1 MAGSI
6 ALIGISGA
14 GKSTVASLVAE
25 SLGYTWAD
33 SDRELEQQTGRTIPE
48 IFAEDGEIAFRNI
61 EASVAAELLKQ
72 ENVVIATGGGL
83 PTTSAGRRA
92 LRPSFVIW
100 LKVSPEAA
108 AERLLANPETE
119 NRPLLEGSPL
129 EKLRTLAEL
138 RAQIYEVVADAIV
151 VVDSKTPE
159 EVAAAVV
166 AAVRAHHDPDPGG
179 SPPAVTEISPPA
191 RPVFSPAATVSTPTA
206 TYPVFVQRGILASFG
221 EIARSVGL
229 KGRAFLVSDAVIGPL
244 FAEGIMDSLRK
255 SGFDARILLIDGGES
270 EKNLG
275 SVSKIWDWLL
285 GERVERSDFVVC
297 IGGGVVTDMAGFAAA
312 TTLRGIPFLHV
323 PTTLLGM
330 ADAAI
335 GGKTGIDH
343 PRGKNLIGAF
353 AQPRAV
359 ICDPA
364 TLDSLPERQLRA
376 GWAEVIKHGFILDF
390 ELMEMLELHAGDL
403 DAMKSAD
410 LIARGGPGV
419 KAAVVSE
426 DEKESDRRSLLNYGH
441 TVGHA
446 IEAVEQYTGFLHGE
460 AVAIGMRAAGI
471 IAVEMGL
478 LSPEEFERQQRLI
491 RACGLPESAPG
502 LDPDAIID
510 ATKSDKKSS
519 GGVIKWVLLEGLGN
533 ATLHADVPDA
543 LVRKAVEAVTRQG

>member
-1 MAGSI
+1 MTEDSSP
-6 ALIGISGA
+6 ISQ
-14 GKSTVASLVAE
+14 K
-25 SLGYTWAD
+25 
-33 SDRELEQQTGRTIPE
+33 
-48 IFAEDGEIAFRNI
+48 
-61 EASVAAELLKQ
+61 
-72 ENVVIATGGGL
+72 
-83 PTTSAGRRA
+83 
-92 LRPSFVIW
+92 
-100 LKVSPEAA
+100 
-108 AERLLANPETE
+108 
-119 NRPLLEGSPL
+119 
-129 EKLRTLAEL
+129 
-138 RAQIYEVVADAIV
+138 
-151 VVDSKTPE
+151 
-159 EVAAAVV
+159 
-166 AAVRAHHDPDPGG
+166 
-179 SPPAVTEISPPA
+179 
-191 RPVFSPAATVSTPTA
+191 FSPAATVTTPTA
-206 TYPVFVQRGILASFG
+206 SYPIFVERGILGSLG
-221 EIARSVGL
+221 EICRSVGL
-229 KGRAFLVSDAVIGPL
+229 KGRAFLVSDAVCGPI
-244 FAEGIMDSLRK
+244 FADGIMASLRN
-255 SGFDARILLIDGGES
+255 SGYESRILLVEGGES

-275 SVSKIWDWLL
+275 AVSKIWDWLL
-285 GERVERSDFVVC
+285 GERVERNDFVVC
-297 IGGGVVTDMAGFAAA
+297 VGGGVVTDTAGFAAA
-312 TTLRGIPFLHV
+312 TALRGIPFLHV

-335 GGKTGIDH
+335 GGKTGVDH
-343 PRGKNLIGAF
+343 ARGKNLIGAF

-376 GWAEVIKHGFILDF
+376 GWAEVIKHGFILDRD
-390 ELMEMLELHAGDL
+390 LLALLERHAGDL
-403 DAMKSAD
+403 NSMKSAE

-478 LSPEEFERQQRLI
+478 LTPEEFDRQQRLI

-502 LDPDAIID
+502 LDPDAIIE

-543 LVRKAVEAVTRQG
+543 LVRQAVEAVTRESF

>member
-1 MAGSI
+1 MPGSI
-6 ALIGISGA
+6 ALIGLSGA
-14 GKSTVASLVAE
+14 GKSTVASLIAQE
-25 SLGYTWAD
+25 LGCEWAD
-33 SDRELEQQTGRTIPE
+33 ADRELERRTSRTIPD
-48 IFAEDGEIAFRNI
+48 IFENDGEIAFRNI
-61 EASVAAELLKQ
+61 EAKVTADLLVKDDM
-72 ENVVIATGGGL
+72 VVATGGGL

-92 LRPSFVIW
+92 LRPAFVIW
-100 LKVSPEAA
+100 LKIAPETA
-108 AERLLANPETE
+108 AERLLANPGTE
-119 NRPLLEGSPL
+119 DRPLLEGDPVS
-129 EKLRTLAEL
+129 KLRALAEL
-138 RAQIYEVVADAIV
+138 RGQIYEVVADAIV
-151 VVDSKTPE
+151 VVDSMTPA
-159 EVAAAVV
+159 EVATAAVE
-166 AAVRAHHDPDPGG
+166 AFRASQGPSLGA
-179 SPPAVTEISPPA
+179 SPQPIARISPA
-191 RPVFSPAATVSTPTA
+191 LDAKFSPAATVTTPTA
-206 TYPVFVQRGILASFG
+206 TYPVFVQRGILGEFG
-221 EIARSVGL
+221 EICRSVGL
-229 KGRAFLVSDAVIGPL
+229 KGRAFLVSDAVVGPL
-244 FAEGIMDSLRK
+244 FADGIMDSLRN
-255 SGFDARILLIDGGES
+255 SGYEPRVFLVEGGES

-275 SVSKIWDWLL
+275 AVSKIWDWLL
-285 GERVERSDFVVC
+285 GERVERTDFVVC
-297 IGGGVVTDMAGFAAA
+297 IGGGVVTDTAGFAAA

-376 GWAEVIKHGFILDF
+376 GWAEVIKHGFILDP
-390 ELMEMLELHAGDL
+390 ELIAMLELHAGDL
-403 DAMKSAD
+403 DAMKSPD

-478 LSPEEFERQQRLI
+478 LSPEDFDRQQRLI

-502 LDPDAIID
+502 LDPGAIIE

-533 ATLHADVPDA
+533 AVLHADVPDA
-543 LVRKAVEAVTRQG
+543 LVRKAVETVTR